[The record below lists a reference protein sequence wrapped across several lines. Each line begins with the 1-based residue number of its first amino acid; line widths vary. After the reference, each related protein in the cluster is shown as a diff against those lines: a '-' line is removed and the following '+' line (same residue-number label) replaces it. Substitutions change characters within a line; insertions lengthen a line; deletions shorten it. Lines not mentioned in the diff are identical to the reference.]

1 MQISVETRNRSTFRV
16 KPVKYKARRTLTGHE
31 QRIWATINAA
41 SSPRLPSTSSSPL
54 TNTANCISQMLK
66 MAAAVLL
73 QRPAS
78 IETISDNI
86 DAVNTL
92 RGNTQSNDTLYNQP
106 KFDKN
111 KGKTNFPQ
119 FEDGYEGVKA
129 FYAKQHNLQTVA
141 YNLKAPNDFKNKTRA
156 YTNVWNA
163 MEKLSTFIDECDP
176 DTWES
181 QMTHL
186 LQTAEALRADGKP

>member
-111 KGKTNFPQ
+111 KGKTNFPSSRT
-119 FEDGYEGVKA
+119 VTKA
-129 FYAKQHNLQTVA
+129 SRPST
-141 YNLKAPNDFKNKTRA
+141 PNNITFKPWHTTSRPPMTSRTR
-156 YTNVWNA
+156 
-163 MEKLSTFIDECDP
+163 P
-176 DTWES
+176 
-181 QMTHL
+181 
-186 LQTAEALRADGKP
+186 ALTRTSGTLWRN